1 MGKQAIYRDLAKY
14 YDLIYSWKD
23 YEKEAFVLKQFFSE
37 HKKSDGTRLLD
48 VACGTG
54 HHIKF
59 LKDEYSCTG
68 MDISEEILE
77 IARRNVEDV
86 EFIQAD
92 MTSFDLER
100 KFDVITCLFSSI
112 GYVRTY
118 ENLRKTIRNFAGH
131 LVEGGA
137 AFIEPW
143 FTKDVYD
150 VGRPSMTIYD
160 GDDVKIARLNT
171 SDIQDDLSIMDMHYL
186 VAERDKG
193 VRHYV
198 DRHELGLFEVDETLK
213 MMEESGLESQF
224 ISEGLMSGRG
234 LYIGIKV

>member
-1 MGKQAIYRDLAKY
+1 MEKQVLYRDLAKY

-23 YEKEAFVLKQFFSE
+23 YAKEASELKNLFSKY
-37 HKKSDGTRLLD
+37 KKSAGTRLLD

-54 HHIKF
+54 YHIKH

-68 MDISEEILE
+68 IDVNEEILK
-77 IARRNVEDV
+77 IARKNVVDV

-92 MTSFDLER
+92 MTSFNMER
-100 KFDVITCLFSSI
+100 KFEVITCLFGSI
-112 GYVRTY
+112 GYVKTY
-118 ENLRKTIRNFAGH
+118 QNLRKTFQNFAGH

-143 FTKDVYD
+143 FTKEVYA
-150 VGRPSMTIYD
+150 VGRPSMTVYD
-160 GDDVKIARLNT
+160 GDDVKIARINT
-171 SDIQDDLSIMDMHYL
+171 SEIQGDLSIMDMHYL
-186 VAERDKG
+186 VAERNKG

-213 MMEESGLESQF
+213 IMEESGLESQF
-224 ISEGLMSGRG
+224 LTEGLMLGRG
-234 LYIGIKV
+234 LYIGIKN